1 MKRSVMTWLTKTTIW
16 SEPVWSNHPRGEKAN
31 EEALRGTTHQD
42 VTAARSHDP
51 GECVV
56 LPSLLLQQ
64 IQVCAHQ
71 LGGILLTQEHG

>member
-1 MKRSVMTWLTKTTIW
+1 MRKPFEVLLIRMS
-16 SEPVWSNHPRGEKAN
+16 
-31 EEALRGTTHQD
+31 QQQ
-42 VTAARSHDP
+42 ARSHDP

-71 LGGILLTQEHG
+71 LSGILLTQEHG